1 MSKERR
7 VVVTGLG
14 IVSPLGNDLES
25 SWSNIIKGKSGA
37 GLITKFDPTDFAT
50 TFAAELKGYDEVSG
64 LSPKEVRRIDP
75 FIQYALTASDQ
86 AIKDANLSLDS
97 IEKTRVG
104 VSIGSG
110 IGGLGTIENNALI
123 LNRKGPRKI
132 SPFFVPGAI
141 INMASGNVAI
151 KYNLQGPNISIVS
164 ACSSAGHSIGYSART
179 ISYGD
184 ADIMITGGAEAGIT
198 PLGLAGFNAAKA
210 LSTNNDNPEQASC
223 PWDRKR
229 DGFLLGEGA
238 GILILEEL
246 ESAKRRQA
254 KIYGEVV
261 GFGQSD
267 DAYHITAPAEDG
279 RGAYNAMI
287 NALSDFKEDKDKIDY
302 INAHGT
308 STPLGDVIEARAI
321 AEIFK
326 ARENLSVS
334 STKSMTGHLLGA
346 AGVVESIACIMS
358 VKNNIIPP
366 TINHFERDE
375 RIDKKLNLTFNEG
388 QEKKV
393 NYSLSNTFGFGG
405 HNASTLFKKFSE

>member
-1 MSKERR
+1 MSSKRR

-14 IVSPLGNDLES
+14 IVSPLGNDLETT
-25 SWSNIIKGKSGA
+25 WKNILNGESGA
-37 GLITKFDPTDFAT
+37 ARITKFDASDFST
-50 TFAAELKGYDEVSG
+50 TFAAELKGYDDISG
-64 LSPKEVRRIDP
+64 LTQKETRRIDP
-75 FIQYALTASDQ
+75 FVQYALTASDQ
-86 AIKDANLSLDS
+86 AITDANLALENLDTKR
-97 IEKTRVG
+97 IG

-110 IGGLGTIENNALI
+110 IGGLGSIEDNSII
-123 LNRKGPRKI
+123 LKEKGPKKI

-179 ISYGD
+179 IIYGD
-184 ADIMITGGAEAGIT
+184 ADIMITGGSEAGIT
-198 PLGLAGFNAAKA
+198 PLGLAGFNASKA
-210 LSTNNDNPEQASC
+210 LSTNNENPKKASC
-223 PWDRKR
+223 PWDKKR
-229 DGFLLGEGA
+229 DGFLLGEGS
-238 GILILEEL
+238 GILVLEEL
-246 ESAKRRQA
+246 DFARNRGA

-287 NALSDFKEDKDKIDY
+287 NALNDFKENPTLIDY

-308 STPLGDVIEARAI
+308 STPLGDVIEAKAI

-326 ARENLSVS
+326 ENKSLSIS

-346 AGVVESIACIMS
+346 AGAIEAIFCLLSMRDS
-358 VKNNIIPP
+358 IIPP
-366 TINHFERDE
+366 TINLEDPDNE
-375 RIDKKLNLTFNEG
+375 YNLDLTPNNSKTKE
-388 QEKKV
+388 V
-393 NYSLSNTFGFGG
+393 NYSMSNSFGFGG
-405 HNASTLFKKFSE
+405 TNVSLIFKKI

>member
-1 MSKERR
+1 MSSKRR

-14 IVSPLGNDLES
+14 IVSPLGNDLETT
-25 SWSNIIKGKSGA
+25 WKNILNGESGA
-37 GLITKFDPTDFAT
+37 ARITKFDASDFST
-50 TFAAELKGYDEVSG
+50 TFAAELKGYDDISG
-64 LSPKEVRRIDP
+64 LTQKETRRIDP
-75 FIQYALTASDQ
+75 FVQYALTASEQ
-86 AIKDANLSLDS
+86 AINDANLALENLDTKR
-97 IEKTRVG
+97 IG

-110 IGGLGTIENNALI
+110 IGGLGSIEDNSII
-123 LNRKGPRKI
+123 LKEKGPKKI

-184 ADIMITGGAEAGIT
+184 ADIMITGGSEAGIT
-198 PLGLAGFNAAKA
+198 PLGLAGFNASKA
-210 LSTNNDNPEQASC
+210 LSTNNENPKKASC
-223 PWDRKR
+223 PWDKKR
-229 DGFLLGEGA
+229 DGFLLGEGS
-238 GILILEEL
+238 GILVLEEL
-246 ESAKRRQA
+246 DFARNRGA

-287 NALSDFKEDKDKIDY
+287 NALNDFKENPTLIDY

-308 STPLGDVIEARAI
+308 STPLGDVIEAKAI

-326 ARENLSVS
+326 ENKSLSIS

-346 AGVVESIACIMS
+346 AGAIEAIFCLLSMRDS
-358 VKNNIIPP
+358 IIPP
-366 TINHFERDE
+366 TINLEDPDNE
-375 RIDKKLNLTFNEG
+375 YNLDLTPNNSKTKE
-388 QEKKV
+388 V
-393 NYSLSNTFGFGG
+393 NYSMSNSFGFGG
-405 HNASTLFKKFSE
+405 TNVSLIFKKI

>member
-1 MSKERR
+1 MSEQRR

-14 IVSPLGNDLES
+14 IVSPLGNDLDS
-25 SWSNIIKGKSGA
+25 TWSNIISGKSGA
-37 GLITKFDPTDFAT
+37 GRITKFDPAGFST
-50 TFAAELKGYDEVSG
+50 TFAAELKGYNEASG
-64 LSPKEVRRIDP
+64 LSPKEIRRIDP

-86 AIKDANLSLDS
+86 AIKDSDLSLDD
-97 IEKTRVG
+97 IEKTRIG

-110 IGGLGTIENNALI
+110 IGGLGSIEDNALI
-123 LNRKGPRKI
+123 LGDKGPRKI

-210 LSTNNDNPEQASC
+210 LSTNNENPEQASC
-223 PWDRKR
+223 PWDKKR

-246 ESAKRRQA
+246 ESAKSRKA

-287 NALSDFKEDKDKIDY
+287 NALNDFKEDHDKIDY

-308 STPLGDVIEARAI
+308 STPLGDVIEAKAI

-326 ARENLSVS
+326 GRKNLSVS

-346 AGVVESIACIMS
+346 AGAIEAIFCLLAMRDS
-358 VKNNIIPP
+358 VIPP
-366 TINHFERDE
+366 TIN
-375 RIDKKLNLTFNEG
+375 LNDPDNEFDLDLTPNKSKTKE
-388 QEKKV
+388 V
-393 NYSLSNTFGFGG
+393 NFAMSNSFGFGG
-405 HNASTLFKKFSE
+405 TNVSLIFKRL

>member
-1 MSKERR
+1 MSEQRR

-14 IVSPLGNDLES
+14 IVSPLGNDLDTT
-25 SWSNIIKGKSGA
+25 WSNIISGKSGA
-37 GLITKFDPTDFAT
+37 DRITKFDPADFST
-50 TFAAELKGYDEVSG
+50 TFAAELKGYEEVSG
-64 LSPKEVRRIDP
+64 LSSKEIRRIDP

-86 AIKDANLSLDS
+86 AIKDSDLSLDD
-97 IEKTRVG
+97 IEKTRIG

-110 IGGLGTIENNALI
+110 IGGLGSIEDNALI
-123 LNRKGPRKI
+123 LRDKSPRKI

-210 LSTNNDNPEQASC
+210 LSTNNENPKQASC
-223 PWDRKR
+223 PWDKKR

-246 ESAKRRQA
+246 ESAKSRKA

-287 NALSDFKEDKDKIDY
+287 NALNDFREGHDKIDY

-308 STPLGDVIEARAI
+308 STPLGDVIEAKAI
-321 AEIFK
+321 SEIFK
-326 ARENLSVS
+326 GRENLSVS

-346 AGVVESIACIMS
+346 AGAIEAIFCLLAMRDSI
-358 VKNNIIPP
+358 VPP
-366 TINHFERDE
+366 TINLNDPDNEFDL
-375 RIDKKLNLTFNEG
+375 DLTPNKSKLKEINF
-388 QEKKV
+388 
-393 NYSLSNTFGFGG
+393 SMSNSFGFGG
-405 HNASTLFKKFSE
+405 TNVSLIFKKL

>member
-1 MSKERR
+1 MSEQRR

-14 IVSPLGNDLES
+14 IVSPLGNDLDS
-25 SWSNIIKGKSGA
+25 TWSNIISGKSGA
-37 GLITKFDPTDFAT
+37 GRITKFDPADFST
-50 TFAAELKGYDEVSG
+50 TFAAELKGYNEASG
-64 LSPKEVRRIDP
+64 LSPKEIRRIDP

-86 AIKDANLSLDS
+86 AIKDSDLSLDD
-97 IEKTRVG
+97 IEKTRIG

-110 IGGLGTIENNALI
+110 IGGLGSIEDNALI
-123 LNRKGPRKI
+123 LGDKGPRKI

-210 LSTNNDNPEQASC
+210 LSTNNENPEQASC
-223 PWDRKR
+223 PWDKKR

-246 ESAKRRQA
+246 ESAKSRKA

-287 NALSDFKEDKDKIDY
+287 NALNDFKEDHDKIDY

-308 STPLGDVIEARAI
+308 STPLGDVIEAKAI

-326 ARENLSVS
+326 GRKNLSVS

-346 AGVVESIACIMS
+346 AGAIEAIFCLLAMRDSI
-358 VKNNIIPP
+358 VPP
-366 TINHFERDE
+366 TIN
-375 RIDKKLNLTFNEG
+375 LNDPDNEFDLDLTPNKSKTKECKRHTEEG
-388 QEKKV
+388 IRGTKT
-393 NYSLSNTFGFGG
+393 SNT
-405 HNASTLFKKFSE
+405 N

>member
-1 MSKERR
+1 MSEQRR

-14 IVSPLGNDLES
+14 IVSPLGNDLDS
-25 SWSNIIKGKSGA
+25 TWSNLINGKSGA
-37 GLITKFDPTDFAT
+37 GRITKFDPAGFST
-50 TFAAELKGYDEVSG
+50 TFAAELKGYNEASG
-64 LSPKEVRRIDP
+64 LSPKEIRRIDP

-86 AIKDANLSLDS
+86 AIKDSDLSLDD
-97 IEKTRVG
+97 IEKTRIG

-110 IGGLGTIENNALI
+110 IGGLGSIEDNALI
-123 LNRKGPRKI
+123 LRDKGPRKI

-210 LSTNNDNPEQASC
+210 LSTNNENPEQASC
-223 PWDRKR
+223 PWDKKR

-246 ESAKRRQA
+246 ESAKSRKA

-287 NALSDFKEDKDKIDY
+287 NALNDFKEDHDKIDY

-308 STPLGDVIEARAI
+308 STPLGDVIEAKAI

-326 ARENLSVS
+326 GRKNLSVS

-346 AGVVESIACIMS
+346 AGAIEAIFCLLAMRDS
-358 VKNNIIPP
+358 VIPP
-366 TINHFERDE
+366 TIN
-375 RIDKKLNLTFNEG
+375 LNDPDNEFDLDLTPNKSKIKE
-388 QEKKV
+388 V
-393 NYSLSNTFGFGG
+393 NFAMSNSFGFGG
-405 HNASTLFKKFSE
+405 TNVSLIFKKL

>member
-1 MSKERR
+1 MSEQRR

-14 IVSPLGNDLES
+14 IVSPLGNDLDS
-25 SWSNIIKGKSGA
+25 TWSNIISGKSGA
-37 GLITKFDPTDFAT
+37 GRITKFDPADFST
-50 TFAAELKGYDEVSG
+50 TFAAELKGYNEVSG
-64 LSPKEVRRIDP
+64 LSPKEIRRIDP

-86 AIKDANLSLDS
+86 AIKDADLSLDEV
-97 IEKTRVG
+97 EKTRIG

-110 IGGLGTIENNALI
+110 IGGLGSIEDNALI
-123 LNRKGPRKI
+123 LKDKGPRKI

-210 LSTNNDNPEQASC
+210 LSTNNENPESASC
-223 PWDRKR
+223 PWDKKR

-246 ESAKRRQA
+246 ESAKSRKA

-279 RGAYNAMI
+279 RGAFNAMV
-287 NALSDFKEDKDKIDY
+287 NALNDFKEDHQKIDY

-308 STPLGDVIEARAI
+308 STPLGDVIEAKAI

-326 ARENLSVS
+326 VRENLSVS

-346 AGVVESIACIMS
+346 AGAIEAIFCLLAMRDSI
-358 VKNNIIPP
+358 VPP
-366 TINHFERDE
+366 TIN
-375 RIDKKLNLTFNEG
+375 LNDPDNEFDLDLTPNKSKNKEINF
-388 QEKKV
+388 
-393 NYSLSNTFGFGG
+393 SMSNSFGFGG
-405 HNASTLFKKFSE
+405 TNVSLIFKKL

>member
-1 MSKERR
+1 MSSKRR

-14 IVSPLGNDLES
+14 IVSPLGNDLETT
-25 SWSNIIKGKSGA
+25 WKNILNGESGA
-37 GLITKFDPTDFAT
+37 ARITKFDASDFST
-50 TFAAELKGYDEVSG
+50 TFAAELKGYDDISG
-64 LSPKEVRRIDP
+64 LSQKETRRIDP
-75 FIQYALTASDQ
+75 FVQYALTASDQ
-86 AIKDANLSLDS
+86 AISDANLTLENLDTKR
-97 IEKTRVG
+97 IG

-110 IGGLGTIENNALI
+110 IGGLGSIEDNSII
-123 LNRKGPRKI
+123 LKEKGPKKI

-184 ADIMITGGAEAGIT
+184 ADIMITGGSEAGIT
-198 PLGLAGFNAAKA
+198 PLGLAGFNASKA
-210 LSTNNDNPEQASC
+210 LSTNNENPEKASC
-223 PWDRKR
+223 PWDKKR
-229 DGFLLGEGA
+229 DGFLLGEGS
-238 GILILEEL
+238 GILVLEEL
-246 ESAKRRQA
+246 DFARNRGA

-267 DAYHITAPAEDG
+267 DAFHITAPAEDG

-287 NALSDFKEDKDKIDY
+287 NALNDFKESPTLIDY

-308 STPLGDVIEARAI
+308 STPLGDIIEAKAI

-326 ARENLSVS
+326 ENKSLSIS

-346 AGVVESIACIMS
+346 AGAIEAIFCLLSMRDS
-358 VKNNIIPP
+358 IIPP
-366 TINHFERDE
+366 TINLEDPDNE
-375 RIDKKLNLTFNEG
+375 YNLDLTPNNSKTKE
-388 QEKKV
+388 V
-393 NYSLSNTFGFGG
+393 NYSMSNSFGFGG
-405 HNASTLFKKFSE
+405 TNVSLIFKKI

>member
-1 MSKERR
+1 MSEQRR

-14 IVSPLGNDLES
+14 IVSPLGNDLDS
-25 SWSNIIKGKSGA
+25 TWSNITSGKSGA
-37 GLITKFDPTDFAT
+37 GRITKFDPAGFST
-50 TFAAELKGYDEVSG
+50 TFAAELKGYNEASG
-64 LSPKEVRRIDP
+64 LSPKEIRRIDP

-86 AIKDANLSLDS
+86 AIKDSDLSLDD
-97 IEKTRVG
+97 IEKTRIG

-110 IGGLGTIENNALI
+110 IGGLGSIEDNALI
-123 LNRKGPRKI
+123 LGDKGPRKI

-210 LSTNNDNPEQASC
+210 LSTNNENPEQASC
-223 PWDRKR
+223 PWDKKR

-246 ESAKRRQA
+246 ESAKSRKA

-287 NALSDFKEDKDKIDY
+287 NALNDFKEDHDKIDY

-308 STPLGDVIEARAI
+308 STPLGDVIEAKAI

-326 ARENLSVS
+326 GRKNLSVS

-346 AGVVESIACIMS
+346 AGAIEAIFCLLAMRDS
-358 VKNNIIPP
+358 VIPP
-366 TINHFERDE
+366 TIN
-375 RIDKKLNLTFNEG
+375 LNDPDNEFDLDLTPNKSKTKE
-388 QEKKV
+388 V
-393 NYSLSNTFGFGG
+393 NFAMSNSFGFGG
-405 HNASTLFKKFSE
+405 TNVSLIFKKL

>member
-1 MSKERR
+1 MSSKRR

-14 IVSPLGNDLES
+14 IVSPLGNDLETT
-25 SWSNIIKGKSGA
+25 WKNILNGESGA
-37 GLITKFDPTDFAT
+37 ARITKFDASDFST
-50 TFAAELKGYDEVSG
+50 TFAAELKGYDDISG
-64 LSPKEVRRIDP
+64 LTQKETRRIDP

-86 AIKDANLSLDS
+86 AITDANLALENLDTKR
-97 IEKTRVG
+97 IG

-110 IGGLGTIENNALI
+110 IGGLGSIEDNSII
-123 LNRKGPRKI
+123 LKEKGPKKI
-132 SPFFVPGAI
+132 SPFFVPGSI

-184 ADIMITGGAEAGIT
+184 ADIMITGGSEAGIT
-198 PLGLAGFNAAKA
+198 PLGLAGFNASKA
-210 LSTNNDNPEQASC
+210 LSTNNENPKKASC
-223 PWDRKR
+223 PWDKKR
-229 DGFLLGEGA
+229 DGFLLGEGS
-238 GILILEEL
+238 GILVLEEL
-246 ESAKRRQA
+246 DFARNRGA

-287 NALSDFKEDKDKIDY
+287 NALNDFKENPTLIDY

-308 STPLGDVIEARAI
+308 STPLGDVIEAKAI

-326 ARENLSVS
+326 ENKSLSIS

-346 AGVVESIACIMS
+346 AGAIEAIFCLLSMRDS
-358 VKNNIIPP
+358 IIPP
-366 TINHFERDE
+366 TINLEDPDNE
-375 RIDKKLNLTFNEG
+375 YNLDLTPNNSKTKE
-388 QEKKV
+388 V
-393 NYSLSNTFGFGG
+393 NYSMSNSFGFGG
-405 HNASTLFKKFSE
+405 TNVSLIFKKI

>member
-1 MSKERR
+1 MSSKRR

-14 IVSPLGNDLES
+14 IVSPLGNDLETT
-25 SWSNIIKGKSGA
+25 WKNILNGESGA
-37 GLITKFDPTDFAT
+37 ARITKFDASDFST
-50 TFAAELKGYDEVSG
+50 TFAAELKGYDDISG
-64 LSPKEVRRIDP
+64 LTQKETRRIDP
-75 FIQYALTASDQ
+75 FVQYALTASNQ
-86 AIKDANLSLDS
+86 AITDANLALENLDTKR
-97 IEKTRVG
+97 IG

-110 IGGLGTIENNALI
+110 IGGLGSIEDNSII
-123 LNRKGPRKI
+123 LKEKGPKKI

-184 ADIMITGGAEAGIT
+184 ADIMITGGSEAGIT
-198 PLGLAGFNAAKA
+198 PLGLAGFNASKA
-210 LSTNNDNPEQASC
+210 LSTNNENPKKASC
-223 PWDRKR
+223 PWDKKR
-229 DGFLLGEGA
+229 DGFLLGEGS
-238 GILILEEL
+238 GILVLEEL
-246 ESAKRRQA
+246 DFAKNRGA

-287 NALSDFKEDKDKIDY
+287 NALNDFKENPTLIDY

-308 STPLGDVIEARAI
+308 STPLGDVIEAKAI

-326 ARENLSVS
+326 ENKSLSIS

-346 AGVVESIACIMS
+346 AGAIEAIFCLLSMRDS
-358 VKNNIIPP
+358 IIPP
-366 TINHFERDE
+366 TINLEDPDNE
-375 RIDKKLNLTFNEG
+375 YNLDLTPNNSKTKE
-388 QEKKV
+388 V
-393 NYSLSNTFGFGG
+393 NYSMSNSFGFGG
-405 HNASTLFKKFSE
+405 TNVSLIFKKI

>member
-1 MSKERR
+1 MSEQRR

-14 IVSPLGNDLES
+14 IVSPLGNDLDS
-25 SWSNIIKGKSGA
+25 TWSNIIRGKSGA
-37 GLITKFDPTDFAT
+37 GRITKFDPAGFST
-50 TFAAELKGYDEVSG
+50 TFAAELKGYNEASG
-64 LSPKEVRRIDP
+64 LSPKEIRRIDP

-86 AIKDANLSLDS
+86 AIKDSNLSLDD
-97 IEKTRVG
+97 IEKTRIG

-110 IGGLGTIENNALI
+110 IGGLGSIEDNALI
-123 LNRKGPRKI
+123 LEDKGPRKI

-210 LSTNNDNPEQASC
+210 LSTNNENPEQASC
-223 PWDRKR
+223 PWDKKR

-246 ESAKRRQA
+246 ESAKNRKA

-279 RGAYNAMI
+279 RGAFNAMI
-287 NALSDFKEDKDKIDY
+287 NALKDFKEDHDKIDY

-308 STPLGDVIEARAI
+308 STPLGDVIEAKAI

-326 ARENLSVS
+326 GRKNLSVS

-346 AGVVESIACIMS
+346 AGAIEAIFCLLAMRDSVV
-358 VKNNIIPP
+358 PP
-366 TINHFERDE
+366 TIN
-375 RIDKKLNLTFNEG
+375 LNDPDNEFDLDLTPNKSKTKE
-388 QEKKV
+388 V
-393 NYSLSNTFGFGG
+393 NFAMSNSFGFGG
-405 HNASTLFKKFSE
+405 TNVSLIFKKL

>member
-1 MSKERR
+1 MSEQRR

-14 IVSPLGNDLES
+14 IVSPLGNDLDS
-25 SWSNIIKGKSGA
+25 TWSNIISGKSGA
-37 GLITKFDPTDFAT
+37 GRITKFDPAGFST
-50 TFAAELKGYDEVSG
+50 TFAAELKGYNEASG
-64 LSPKEVRRIDP
+64 LSPKEIRRIDP

-86 AIKDANLSLDS
+86 AIKDADLSLDE
-97 IEKTRVG
+97 IEKTRIG

-110 IGGLGTIENNALI
+110 IGGLGSIEDNALI
-123 LNRKGPRKI
+123 LGDKGPRKI

-210 LSTNNDNPEQASC
+210 LSTNNENPEQASC
-223 PWDRKR
+223 PWDKKR

-246 ESAKRRQA
+246 ESAKSRKA

-287 NALSDFKEDKDKIDY
+287 NALNDFKEDHDKIDY

-308 STPLGDVIEARAI
+308 STPLGDVIEAKAI

-326 ARENLSVS
+326 GRKNLSVS

-346 AGVVESIACIMS
+346 AGAIEAIFCLLAMRDS
-358 VKNNIIPP
+358 VIPP
-366 TINHFERDE
+366 TIN
-375 RIDKKLNLTFNEG
+375 LNDPDNEFDLDLTPNKSKTKE
-388 QEKKV
+388 V
-393 NYSLSNTFGFGG
+393 NFAMSNSFGFGG
-405 HNASTLFKKFSE
+405 TNVSLIFKKL

>member
-1 MSKERR
+1 MSEQRR

-14 IVSPLGNDLES
+14 IVSPLGNDLDS
-25 SWSNIIKGKSGA
+25 TWSNIISGKSGA
-37 GLITKFDPTDFAT
+37 GRITKFDPASFST
-50 TFAAELKGYDEVSG
+50 TFAAELKGYNEASG
-64 LSPKEVRRIDP
+64 LSPKEIRRIDP

-86 AIKDANLSLDS
+86 AIKDSDLSLDD
-97 IEKTRVG
+97 IEKTRIG

-110 IGGLGTIENNALI
+110 IGGLGSIEDNALI
-123 LNRKGPRKI
+123 LGDKGPRKI

-210 LSTNNDNPEQASC
+210 LSTNNENPEQASC
-223 PWDRKR
+223 PWDKKR

-246 ESAKRRQA
+246 ESAKSRKA

-287 NALSDFKEDKDKIDY
+287 NALNDFKEDRDMIDY

-308 STPLGDVIEARAI
+308 STPLGDVIEAKAI

-326 ARENLSVS
+326 GRKNLSVS

-346 AGVVESIACIMS
+346 AGAIEAIFCLLAMRDS
-358 VKNNIIPP
+358 VIPP
-366 TINHFERDE
+366 TIN
-375 RIDKKLNLTFNEG
+375 LNDPDNEFDLDLTPNKSKTKE
-388 QEKKV
+388 V
-393 NYSLSNTFGFGG
+393 NFAMSNSFGFGG
-405 HNASTLFKKFSE
+405 TNVSLIFKKL

>member
-1 MSKERR
+1 MSEQRR

-14 IVSPLGNDLES
+14 IVSPLGNDLDS
-25 SWSNIIKGKSGA
+25 TWSNIISGKSGA
-37 GLITKFDPTDFAT
+37 GRITKFDPSGFST
-50 TFAAELKGYDEVSG
+50 TFAAELKGYNEASG
-64 LSPKEVRRIDP
+64 LSPKEIRRIDP

-86 AIKDANLSLDS
+86 AIKDSDLTLDD
-97 IEKTRVG
+97 IEKTRIG

-110 IGGLGTIENNALI
+110 IGGLGSIEDNALI
-123 LNRKGPRKI
+123 LGDKGPRKI

-210 LSTNNDNPEQASC
+210 LSTNNENPEQASC
-223 PWDRKR
+223 PWDKKR

-246 ESAKRRQA
+246 ESAKSRKA

-287 NALSDFKEDKDKIDY
+287 NALNDFKEDHDKIDY

-308 STPLGDVIEARAI
+308 STPLGDVIEAKAI

-326 ARENLSVS
+326 GRKNLSVS

-346 AGVVESIACIMS
+346 AGAIEAIFCLLAMRDS
-358 VKNNIIPP
+358 VIPP
-366 TINHFERDE
+366 TIN
-375 RIDKKLNLTFNEG
+375 LNDPDNEFDLDLTPNKSKTKE
-388 QEKKV
+388 V
-393 NYSLSNTFGFGG
+393 NFAMSNSFGFGG
-405 HNASTLFKKFSE
+405 TNVSLIFKKL

>member
-1 MSKERR
+1 MSEQRR
-7 VVVTGLG
+7 VVITGLG
-14 IVSPLGNDLES
+14 IVSPLGNDLDS
-25 SWSNIIKGKSGA
+25 TWSNIINGKSGA
-37 GLITKFDPTDFAT
+37 GRITKFDPSDFST

-64 LSPKEVRRIDP
+64 LSPKEIRRIDP

-86 AIKDANLSLDS
+86 AIRDASLSLDE
-97 IEKTRVG
+97 IEKTRIG

-110 IGGLGTIENNALI
+110 IGGLGSIEDNALI
-123 LNRKGPRKI
+123 LKDKGPRKI

-210 LSTNNDNPEQASC
+210 LSTNNENPEQASC
-223 PWDRKR
+223 PWDKKR

-246 ESAKRRQA
+246 ESAKSRKA

-287 NALSDFKEDKDKIDY
+287 NALNDFKEDHDKIDY

-308 STPLGDVIEARAI
+308 STPLGDVIEAKAI

-326 ARENLSVS
+326 GRKNLSVS

-346 AGVVESIACIMS
+346 AGAIEAIFCLLAMRDS
-358 VKNNIIPP
+358 VIPP
-366 TINHFERDE
+366 TIN
-375 RIDKKLNLTFNEG
+375 LNDPDNEFDLDLTPNKSKTKE
-388 QEKKV
+388 V
-393 NYSLSNTFGFGG
+393 NFAMSNSFGFGG
-405 HNASTLFKKFSE
+405 TNVSLIFKKL

>member
-1 MSKERR
+1 MSSKRR
-7 VVVTGLG
+7 VVITGLG
-14 IVSPLGNDLES
+14 IVSPLGNDLETT
-25 SWSNIIKGKSGA
+25 WKNILNGESGA
-37 GLITKFDPTDFAT
+37 ARITKFDASDFST
-50 TFAAELKGYDEVSG
+50 TFAAELKGYDDISG
-64 LSPKEVRRIDP
+64 LTQKETRRIDP
-75 FIQYALTASDQ
+75 FVQYALTASDQ
-86 AIKDANLSLDS
+86 AITDANLALENLDTKR
-97 IEKTRVG
+97 IG

-110 IGGLGTIENNALI
+110 IGGLGSIEDNSII
-123 LNRKGPRKI
+123 LKEKGPKKI

-184 ADIMITGGAEAGIT
+184 ADIMITGGSEAGIT
-198 PLGLAGFNAAKA
+198 PLGLAGFNASKA
-210 LSTNNDNPEQASC
+210 LSTNNENPKKASC
-223 PWDRKR
+223 PWDKKR
-229 DGFLLGEGA
+229 DGFLLGEGS
-238 GILILEEL
+238 GILVLEEL
-246 ESAKRRQA
+246 DFARNRGA

-287 NALSDFKEDKDKIDY
+287 NALNDFKENPTLIDY

-308 STPLGDVIEARAI
+308 STPLGDVIEAKAI

-326 ARENLSVS
+326 ENKSLSIS

-346 AGVVESIACIMS
+346 AGAIEAIFCLLSMRDS
-358 VKNNIIPP
+358 IIPP
-366 TINHFERDE
+366 TINLEDPDNE
-375 RIDKKLNLTFNEG
+375 YNLDLTPNNSKTKE
-388 QEKKV
+388 V
-393 NYSLSNTFGFGG
+393 NYSMSNSFGFGG
-405 HNASTLFKKFSE
+405 TNVSLIFKKI

>member
-1 MSKERR
+1 MSSKRR

-14 IVSPLGNDLES
+14 IVSPLGNDLETT
-25 SWSNIIKGKSGA
+25 WKNILNGESGA
-37 GLITKFDPTDFAT
+37 ARITKFDASDFST
-50 TFAAELKGYDEVSG
+50 TFAAELKGYDDISG
-64 LSPKEVRRIDP
+64 LTQKETRRIDP
-75 FIQYALTASDQ
+75 FVQYALTASDQ
-86 AIKDANLSLDS
+86 AITDANLALENLDTKR
-97 IEKTRVG
+97 IG

-110 IGGLGTIENNALI
+110 IGGLGSIEDHSII
-123 LNRKGPRKI
+123 LREKGPKKI

-184 ADIMITGGAEAGIT
+184 ADIMITGGSEAGIT
-198 PLGLAGFNAAKA
+198 PLGLAGFNASKA
-210 LSTNNDNPEQASC
+210 LSTNNENPKKASC
-223 PWDRKR
+223 PWDKKR
-229 DGFLLGEGA
+229 DGFLLGEGS
-238 GILILEEL
+238 GILVLEEL
-246 ESAKRRQA
+246 DFARNRGA

-287 NALSDFKEDKDKIDY
+287 NALNDFKENPTLIDY

-308 STPLGDVIEARAI
+308 STPLGDVIEAKAI

-326 ARENLSVS
+326 ENKSLSIS

-346 AGVVESIACIMS
+346 AGAIEAIFCLLSMRDS
-358 VKNNIIPP
+358 IIPP
-366 TINHFERDE
+366 TINLEDPDNE
-375 RIDKKLNLTFNEG
+375 YNLDLTPNNSKTKE
-388 QEKKV
+388 V
-393 NYSLSNTFGFGG
+393 NYSMSNSFGFGG
-405 HNASTLFKKFSE
+405 TNVSLIFKKI

>member
-1 MSKERR
+1 MSEQRR

-14 IVSPLGNDLES
+14 IVSPLGNDLDS
-25 SWSNIIKGKSGA
+25 TWSNIISGKSGA
-37 GLITKFDPTDFAT
+37 GRITKFDPAGFST
-50 TFAAELKGYDEVSG
+50 TFAAELKGYNEASG
-64 LSPKEVRRIDP
+64 LSPKEIRRIDP

-86 AIKDANLSLDS
+86 AIKDSDLSLDD
-97 IEKTRVG
+97 IEKTRIG

-110 IGGLGTIENNALI
+110 IGGLGSIEDNALI
-123 LNRKGPRKI
+123 LGDKGPRKI

-210 LSTNNDNPEQASC
+210 LSTNNENPEQASC
-223 PWDRKR
+223 PWDKKR

-246 ESAKRRQA
+246 ESAKSRKA
-254 KIYGEVV
+254 KIYGEVA

-287 NALSDFKEDKDKIDY
+287 NALNDFKEDHDKIDY

-308 STPLGDVIEARAI
+308 STPLGDVIEAKAI

-326 ARENLSVS
+326 GRKNLSVS
-334 STKSMTGHLLGA
+334 SSKSMTGHLLGA
-346 AGVVESIACIMS
+346 AGAIEAIFCLLAMRDS
-358 VKNNIIPP
+358 VIPP
-366 TINHFERDE
+366 TIN
-375 RIDKKLNLTFNEG
+375 LNDPDNEFDLDLTPNKSKTKE
-388 QEKKV
+388 V
-393 NYSLSNTFGFGG
+393 NFAMSNSFGFGG
-405 HNASTLFKKFSE
+405 TNVSLIFKKL

>member
-1 MSKERR
+1 MSELRR

-14 IVSPLGNDLES
+14 IVSPLGNDLDS
-25 SWSNIIKGKSGA
+25 TWSNIINGISGA
-37 GLITKFDPTDFAT
+37 GRITKFDPADFST

-64 LSPKEVRRIDP
+64 LSPKEIRRIDP

-86 AIKDANLSLDS
+86 AIKDADLFLDD
-97 IEKTRVG
+97 IEKTRIG

-110 IGGLGTIENNALI
+110 IGGLGSIEDNALI
-123 LNRKGPRKI
+123 LKDKGPRKI

-184 ADIMITGGAEAGIT
+184 ADIMITGGSEAGIT

-210 LSTNNDNPEQASC
+210 LSTNNENPESASC
-223 PWDRKR
+223 PWDKKR

-246 ESAKRRQA
+246 ESAKSRKA

-287 NALSDFKEDKDKIDY
+287 NALNDFKEGHDKIDY

-308 STPLGDVIEARAI
+308 STPLGDVIEAKAI

-326 ARENLSVS
+326 NRENLSVS

-346 AGVVESIACIMS
+346 AGAIEAIFCLLAMRDS
-358 VKNNIIPP
+358 IIPP
-366 TINHFERDE
+366 TIN
-375 RIDKKLNLTFNEG
+375 LNDPDNEFDLDLTPNKSKAKE
-388 QEKKV
+388 V
-393 NYSLSNTFGFGG
+393 NFSMSNSFGFGG
-405 HNASTLFKKFSE
+405 TNVSLIFKKL